1 MKKLYNY
8 ESKISKD
15 FYHNANV
22 IAQYVDI
29 NDNEYFNY
37 YHNTALI
44 YVVQIDKDG
53 IKDFADYIK
62 NNPTKM
68 LYSDAIKYIQNKEKQ
83 NEQRNNI
90 SSDK

>member
-1 MKKLYNY
+1 MTYNY
-8 ESKISKD
+8 NPKNSAD
-15 FYHNANV
+15 FLHNAN
-22 IAQYVDI
+22 IITQYFNI
-29 NDNEYFNY
+29 NDDEYFDY
-37 YHNTALI
+37 YHNIALI

-83 NEQRNNI
+83 
-90 SSDK
+90 K